1 MKRSNVLFLT
11 FLVSCFFTNAQ
22 GWSLKVSSHIG
33 FRKFALDTRI
43 IKDEK
48 MLSAASVKLTQGGK
62 LIEQTISDADGYYS
76 INVPAN
82 GEFIL
87 SVTSS
92 GCVTKKIYIN
102 TNDVPA
108 KVQKENF
115 KPSINI
121 EGFVLYKPMPGIDYS
136 SLDQT
141 LARIVYIP
149 NDKNFGDEEMF
160 TKEGLA
166 IVARIEESEMELMN
180 RFVEANKA
188 GDEALKI
195 QNCVLA
201 KKMFESALAML
212 PAEKYPAEQME
223 LVEMCFDQR
232 AEVEKIAQQKEAERA
247 FEEKY
252 NETIRKGDEGLRT
265 KNWSIAIEAY
275 NEAIA
280 LKPNEEYPKLKRE
293 SIDKL
298 IFQDVE
304 KSDTDKAGELKNK
317 YDGIMNRAETLM
329 AKKLWNDAEEA
340 YYEALDVFPD
350 QKYPKDQIVAINR
363 ILSRENAGNDKKFK
377 EAIVRS
383 ARLNDQQYAKI
394 IKKIYEDALTYE
406 SDAVHL
412 KKLEEDNAKNRL
424 DAHKKALL
432 EKYPSGLTEEIINGN
447 GVVIVK
453 RILVKNNDV
462 WVYQKKIFNW
472 GGISCFRDDLAISSL
487 VFENEAKL

>member
-1 MKRSNVLFLT
+1 MKKQRILFLA
-11 FLVSCFFTNAQ
+11 FVVLVSFAGAQ
-22 GWSLKVSSHIG
+22 NWTLKISSHIG
-33 FRKFALDTRI
+33 FRKFGLDTRI
-43 IKDEK
+43 TRDEK
-48 MLSAASVKLTQGGK
+48 MMSAASVKLTQGEK
-62 LIEQTISDADGYYS
+62 LIEQTISDGDGYYS

-87 SVTSS
+87 SVTSP

-102 TNDVPA
+102 TSDVPA
-108 KVQKENF
+108 KVQKDNF

-121 EGFVLYKPMPGIDYS
+121 EGFVLYKPMKGIDYS

-149 NDKNFGDEEMF
+149 KDKNFGDEEMF

-188 GDEALKI
+188 GDEALKL
-195 QNCVLA
+195 QDCQLA
-201 KKMFESALAML
+201 KKMYESALAML

-223 LVEMCFDQR
+223 LVEICFDQR

-247 FEEKY
+247 FEENYK
-252 NETIRKGDEGLRT
+252 EIIRKGDEGLRT
-265 KNWSIAIEAY
+265 RNWSNAIEAY

-280 LKPNEEYPKLKRE
+280 LKPNDEYPKLKRA

-298 IFQDVE
+298 IFQETE
-304 KSDTDKAGELKNK
+304 KTDADKVSDLKAK
-317 YDGIMNRAETLM
+317 YDGIMNNAEVLM

-340 YYEALDVFPD
+340 YYEALDIFPD

-383 ARLNDQQYAKI
+383 ARLNDQQYVHA
-394 IKKIYEDALTYE
+394 IKKIYDDAMTYE

-412 KKLEEDNAKNRL
+412 KKLAEENAKNKL
-424 DAHKKALL
+424 DGHKKALL
-432 EKYPSGLTEEIINGN
+432 EKYPTGLTEEIINGN

-453 RILVKNNDV
+453 RVLVKDNDV

-487 VFENEAKL
+487 VFDNEAKL